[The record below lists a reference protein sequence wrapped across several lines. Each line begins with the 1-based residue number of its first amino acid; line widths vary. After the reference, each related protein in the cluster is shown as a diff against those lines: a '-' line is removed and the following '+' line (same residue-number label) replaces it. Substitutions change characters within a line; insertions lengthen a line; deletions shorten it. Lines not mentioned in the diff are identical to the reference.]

1 MSTNKFN
8 CSRQKSDNIF
18 HMCSV
23 ASMFVPQNKYFTS
36 TLKDGECRFA
46 QEGEEAEALLSC
58 RLAVGRQRFS
68 SLDSQLLRDL
78 NSFIKNCYYI

>member
-1 MSTNKFN
+1 
-8 CSRQKSDNIF
+8 
-18 HMCSV
+18 MCSV
-23 ASMFVPQNKYFTS
+23 ASMFVPQNKYFIS

-68 SLDSQLLRDL
+68 SLDSQLLCDL